1 IKGGEWGGRRLQA
14 FTLVELLVVIA
25 IIGILIALLLPA
37 VQAAR
42 EAARRMQC
50 SNNFKQLGLALHTYH
65 DAHKAFPAG
74 SCYFRGF
81 RQNIGSVDCPTNG
94 AIPFMLPYMEQ
105 TPMYDLY
112 VDYATRADTDPTL
125 TSGYYCAWDLIERDW
140 YAQKI
145 PPLLCPSDGET
156 QQVTAQTSSSRTN
169 VYYCAGDGIWTFAR
183 RPDQEW
189 TPRSSIGK
197 RGFFQR
203 EVWKT
208 MGSVSDG
215 LSNTV
220 TFSERLLHD
229 QGGADLKRGIARYQ
243 PHDGEARPVL
253 CLNNARDP
261 NNRSLILN
269 PASLWTGYIW
279 SNGRAADSWFNCALP
294 PNSVSCVAG
303 SFNVHEWGVFP
314 PTSNHTG
321 GVQVL
326 IGDGSVHF
334 VSDTVD
340 SGGAMVYDADIFQQ
354 TDGPSPWGVWGAMG
368 SINGG
373 ESKTAL

>member
-1 IKGGEWGGRRLQA
+1 MNKNVKLGWGGKTCKVYA

-50 SNNFKQLGLALHTYH
+50 SNNFKQVGLALHNYH
-65 DAHKAFPAG
+65 DSHRAFPAG

-81 RQNIGSVDCPTNG
+81 RQNINTVDCPTNG
-94 AIPFMLPYMEQ
+94 AMPFMLPFMEQ
-105 TPMYDLY
+105 TAMYDLY
-112 VDYATRADTDPTL
+112 VDYATRADADPAL
-125 TSGYYCAWDLIERDW
+125 TSGYYAAWDLIEKDW
-140 YAQKI
+140 FAQKI
-145 PPLLCPSDGET
+145 PVLLCPSDGES

-169 VYYCAGDGIWTFAR
+169 VAQCAGDGLWTFAR
-183 RPDQEW
+183 RADQEW
-189 TPRSSIGK
+189 TPRSNVGP

-215 LSNTV
+215 LSNTI
-220 TFSERLLHD
+220 TFSERLVHV
-229 QGGADLKRGIARYQ
+229 QGSVDLKRGIARYQ
-243 PHDGEARPVL
+243 PHDGEARPAL
-253 CLNNARDP
+253 CLANAYDP
-261 NNRSLILN
+261 NNRRQIQA
-269 PASLWTGYIW
+269 PASLWSGLIW
-279 SNGRAADSWFNCALP
+279 SNGRAADAWFNCALP

-303 SFNVHEWGVFP
+303 SFNVHEWGAFP

-326 IGDGSVHF
+326 FGDGSVHF
-334 VSDTVD
+334 VSDSIGT
-340 SGGAMVYDADIFQQ
+340 GNLNDAQV
-354 TDGPSPWGVWGAMG
+354 TSGPSPWGVWGALG
-368 SINGG
+368 TINGG
-373 ESKTAL
+373 EAASL